1 MHTSKE
7 PPTAPRWT
15 PNWRVWGGLAVGS
28 WPWVRPAPGTMAWT
42 VFAAAL
48 TGIILLPLGTIV
60 VLAIGSEQ
68 NVWPHLLQTVLPR
81 ALADTLMLMGGV
93 GLISLGLG
101 TSAAWLVSMYR
112 FPGRGLLDRLLVLP
126 LAMPTYIV
134 AYCYVEL
141 LAYCR

>member
-1 MHTSKE
+1 MRTRGRLPLTRGDAFAASGARAAHVTTAGVSNIGRRAWPFLGEAPMHTSKE

-15 PNWRVWGGLAVGS
+15 PNWRAWGGLAVGS

-68 NVWPHLLQTVLPR
+68 N
-81 ALADTLMLMGGV
+81 
-93 GLISLGLG
+93 
-101 TSAAWLVSMYR
+101 
-112 FPGRGLLDRLLVLP
+112 
-126 LAMPTYIV
+126 
-134 AYCYVEL
+134 
-141 LAYCR
+141 